1 MDKRRIVLT
10 AVGVTVLLAS
20 SGVWLAQ
27 RADAIIIVNSRTM
40 STPMFAVTG
49 DTIARVHVVN
59 ASGFS
64 ADLPPC
70 VVSVRFFDSTGL
82 LLSERQ
88 IKLPAG
94 QAGFV
99 DFAQKVAPGERTHV
113 RALVSQMVLG
123 DFDEPVATC
132 IASAEVFDSRTGHTL
147 FIIDDG
153 DRVP

>member
-1 MDKRRIVLT
+1 MDTQRIVLT
-10 AVGVTVLLAS
+10 AVGITVLLAI

-27 RADAIIIVNSRTM
+27 RADAIIIANRPT
-40 STPMFAVTG
+40 ADTG
-49 DTIARVHVVN
+49 MVGIAADQTVRVHVVN

-70 VVSVRFFDSTGL
+70 VVAVRFFDSMGNL
-82 LLSERQ
+82 LNERQ
-88 IKLPAG
+88 FKLVPG
-94 QAGFV
+94 HAGFA
-99 DFAQKVAPGERTHV
+99 DFAQKVAPGERSHV
-113 RALVSQMVLG
+113 RARVSQMVLG

-132 IASAEVFDSRTGHTL
+132 IATAEVFDTRTGRTL